1 MDAMSAE
8 ESRLDV
14 CLAKTTNPLNEDI
27 DCDDLK
33 ALSEAIN
40 EKSDG
45 PQIALRFIAHKIQSP
60 QEIEAL
66 HALNVLSKLIPICG
80 HRLVDEIGKF
90 RFLNE
95 VIKVVSP
102 KYLAHRSS
110 PKVKQRIIEL
120 MFVWSL
126 ELKEMPKIFEA
137 YQMLKKQA
145 IITEDPTHVLPN
157 YKPPTP
163 PLPRPKDEIFD
174 DEKNAQL
181 LQKLLKSGRQE
192 DLDAANRLIKS
203 MAKEADKR
211 MDLKTRFESEIETVY
226 NNANVLSEMLS
237 FYSSNDSSYEEKD
250 LMRELFESC
259 ERLRIRLFKLANDF
273 SEDDPNLTTLF
284 NANDELTKVINS
296 YKHRFGVV
304 SKDTS
309 NHSGVTQTNQ
319 ISLLDVTSPVL
330 ESESIAN
337 DVELLD
343 DHFFT
348 SGLSNTNGAKNNT
361 LHDLQELG
369 EIFSQNKVELS
380 PLKNSLVNDILL
392 PEPIR
397 PSNSSTLVNES
408 EKMSKSGPMSALA
421 ELEALSQSLIK
432 SNLSSDEFA
441 HKYNLS
447 NSDQPKTSLNE
458 LQRLQSN
465 AKIMS
470 QKEKNE
476 TNDSVL

>member
-1 MDAMSAE
+1 HLDDTHRPQLKHTNNSLKQKFATTSLNDIFI
-8 ESRLDV
+8 SVKTTKKFHSTRLDV
-14 CLAKTTNPLNEDI
+14 ILKSWFALAKE
-27 DCDDLK
+27 
-33 ALSEAIN
+33 
-40 EKSDG
+40 
-45 PQIALRFIAHKIQSP
+45 QVFI
-60 QEIEAL
+60 
-66 HALNVLSKLIPICG
+66 
-80 HRLVDEIGKF
+80 
-90 RFLNE
+90 
-95 VIKVVSP
+95 
-102 KYLAHRSS
+102 
-110 PKVKQRIIEL
+110 
-120 MFVWSL
+120 
-126 ELKEMPKIFEA
+126 
-137 YQMLKKQA
+137 YQL
-145 IITEDPTHVLPN
+145 
-157 YKPPTP
+157 
-163 PLPRPKDEIFD
+163 
-174 DEKNAQL
+174 
-181 LQKLLKSGRQE
+181 
-192 DLDAANRLIKS
+192 
-203 MAKEADKR
+203 
-211 MDLKTRFESEIETVY
+211 
-226 NNANVLSEMLS
+226 
-237 FYSSNDSSYEEKD
+237 D

-309 NHSGVTQTNQ
+309 NNSGVTQTNQ

-330 ESESIAN
+330 ESENIAN

-361 LHDLQELG
+361 LNDLQELG
-369 EIFSQNKVELS
+369 EIFSQNKIELS

-408 EKMSKSGPMSALA
+408 EKKSKSGPMSALA
-421 ELEALSQSLIK
+421 ELEALSESLIK
-432 SNLSSDEFA
+432 SNLSSDELK

-476 TNDSVL
+476 TNDSVLPLTDINVSLDSIEPNDTKPITLYEKNQIKVILHLTSNSPRIDVKVVVITIVNTNPHPVSNINFLAAVPKV